1 MAAAGRGC
9 STDCHRRKSRV
20 CSETWSG
27 ASTPAAAPSSARAII
42 RGRCSSLPRALP
54 TWPCRGPM
62 AASTASIAWGFA
74 PANLAHSVD
83 NLRRRY
89 DHVLVQTPRALAGLP
104 WREVHLVGP
113 DEPTPPIPRPRPGHT
128 VRGWSEHAARGSLR
142 VGPDIAGVLHV
153 PPLREPDHA
162 TLREGWLPP
171 TTPAGA
177 RLGWSARDLVGM
189 KVGLALG
196 GGGLKGYAHLGVLR
210 VFERVGLGIDYL
222 A

>member
-42 RGRCSSLPRALP
+42 RGRCSSSPRALP
-54 TWPCRGPM
+54 TWLCRGPL
-62 AASTASIAWGFA
+62 AARAAWHPRRPTLLLVLDDEAEPANEETAGTHLTVTRPVGGFA

-89 DHVLVQTPRALAGLP
+89 DHVLVQTPHALAGLP

-113 DEPTPPIPRPRPGHT
+113 
-128 VRGWSEHAARGSLR
+128 
-142 VGPDIAGVLHV
+142 
-153 PPLREPDHA
+153 
-162 TLREGWLPP
+162 
-171 TTPAGA
+171 
-177 RLGWSARDLVGM
+177 
-189 KVGLALG
+189 
-196 GGGLKGYAHLGVLR
+196 
-210 VFERVGLGIDYL
+210 
-222 A
+222 